1 MKGLTVIF
9 SLLLLQCVCV
19 HSMVQRPLLLQRST
33 TGIDRG
39 ADLVSDGVQEM
50 APRGFRVKT
59 TLQTGLRRAL
69 SSSSCDET
77 YGFMPCT
84 TSSVG
89 NLFLLVVYGYLMFQ
103 AATFMSNG
111 SELLL
116 SVMGPGIIGG
126 LFLPILGAFPDA
138 LLVLANR
145 MLNEDIAH

>member
-1 MKGLTVIF
+1 
-9 SLLLLQCVCV
+9 
-19 HSMVQRPLLLQRST
+19 MVQRPLLLQRST
-33 TGIDRG
+33 TGIDQG

-50 APRGFRVKT
+50 APRGFIVKT
-59 TLQTGLRRAL
+59 TLQTGLRRFL

-84 TSSVG
+84 TSLVG

-138 LLVLANR
+138 LLILGKNYSPSFWFCSPVQV
-145 MLNEDIAH
+145 E